1 MSEKMK
7 WLEKY
12 APLGICV
19 VNQVRSYLVGL
30 VIATVY
36 SMWFIIRYISAR
48 NALFEYVRGE
58 RKLIEGAVIQD
69 FGILT
74 ENLFWGFVI
83 MMIVTILTAVFF
95 YFYHYDGS
103 KMIYLMKRLP
113 DKGELWRRCVTLP
126 VIGTVI
132 LIAWLGIVYLMYYA
146 IYLFCTPAQCL
157 PL

>member
-12 APLGICV
+12 APLGIGV
-19 VNQVRSYLVGL
+19 VNQVMSYLVGL

-95 YFYHYDGS
+95 YFYHFCSSIFLNIFIHLSIILLIRNLSEYCFAFFENS
-103 KMIYLMKRLP
+103 SNTFS
-113 DKGELWRRCVTLP
+113 EN
-126 VIGTVI
+126 VI
-132 LIAWLGIVYLMYYA
+132 L
-146 IYLFCTPAQCL
+146 
-157 PL
+157 